1 METVDGLTFDFD
13 ATTWEWTG
21 KGAWTF
27 VTLPEETAQDIRY
40 FSGPRRGF
48 GSIRVEAKL
57 GNSRWKTSIF
67 PDRKR
72 NSFLLPLKA
81 AVRKSE
87 KIRTGDTVHVNLRLV
102 DM

>member
-1 METVDGLTFDFD
+1 MEAVEGLTFDFD
-13 ATTWEWTG
+13 AVAWEWTG

-48 GSIRVEAKL
+48 GSVRVAVAI

-72 NSFLLPLKA
+72 NSYLLPLKA
-81 AVRKSE
+81 TVRKAE
-87 KIRTGDTVHVNLRLV
+87 NIRPGSNVHVSLRLV
-102 DM
+102 HL